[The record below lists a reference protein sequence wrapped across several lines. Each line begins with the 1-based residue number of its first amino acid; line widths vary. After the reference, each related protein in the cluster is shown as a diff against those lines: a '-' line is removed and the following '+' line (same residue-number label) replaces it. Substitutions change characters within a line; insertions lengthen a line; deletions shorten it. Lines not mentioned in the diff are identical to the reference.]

1 MPTYS
6 FRDKKTGEIT
16 EEFMS
21 IAQRET
27 FLKKNKHLE
36 AYIDGAAA
44 FSYSGPGDA
53 LGKKTDGTWK
63 EVLSK
68 IAENHPTSSLANR
81 VGNNE
86 SVKRKKSRELVDKYR
101 RRTSK

>member
-6 FRDKKTGEIT
+6 FRDKLTGEIS
-16 EEFMS
+16 EEWMTIS
-21 IAQRET
+21 QRES
-27 FLKKNKHLE
+27 FLKKNKNLE

-44 FSYSGPGDA
+44 FSYSGAGDSH
-53 LGKKTDGTWK
+53 GKKTDGTWK

-68 IAENHPTSSLANR
+68 IAEKHPTSDLANR

-86 SVKRKKSRELVDKYR
+86 SIKRKKSRELVEKHR
-101 RRTSK
+101 NRTR